1 MSTCTNIGI
10 YIGEGDKDIA
20 AWFNLLQR
28 SGQSRARWVR
38 ALMAANALGKPL
50 KIGIVDTRAPL
61 IRAGPQKGDHV
72 EPKGGF
78 KYGWQI
84 RGPEGEFV
92 IGSVVNLSIRGDEA
106 RDLLDEAWS
115 NGHMLAPFV
124 KSLIR
129 GSLKFGDKEIPPKAD
144 VMRQIWSEFLVSVN
158 GKMTGKKEK
167 MILPAKEKAPVEDWA
182 AEFQSATQP
191 NLKPKPEPKPA
202 LEPEPQ
208 PQPVDPERTI
218 SFRPDP
224 EKNEGL
230 PKKPSLGRNPLLS
243 QI

>member
-38 ALMAANALGKPL
+38 ALMAANAMGKPL
-50 KIGIVDTRAPL
+50 KIGIVDARAPL
-61 IRAGPQKGDHV
+61 IRDGPKKGDYV

-84 RGPEGEFV
+84 RGPDGEFV

-106 RDLLDEAWS
+106 RDLLDQAWT

-129 GSLKFGDKEIPPKAD
+129 GSLKFGDKEIPPKVD
-144 VMRQIWSEFLVSVN
+144 VMRQVWSEFLVSVN
-158 GKMTGKKEK
+158 GKITGKKEK
-167 MILPAKEKAPVEDWA
+167 MSLSAKDKELVEDWA
-182 AEFQSATQP
+182 AEPKPVAQT
-191 NLKPKPEPKPA
+191 KPKPKLEPKSSIK
-202 LEPEPQ
+202 PE

-218 SFRPDP
+218 CFQP
-224 EKNEGL
+224 EPKEKEEP

>member
-61 IRAGPQKGDHV
+61 IRDGPQKGDHV

-167 MILPAKEKAPVEDWA
+167 MSLPVKEKEPEEDWA
-182 AEFQSATQP
+182 AEPKPAAQP
-191 NLKPKPEPKPA
+191 KPKPEPKPA
-202 LEPEPQ
+202 PEPQ
-208 PQPVDPERTI
+208 LRPADPERTI
-218 SFRPDP
+218 SFQPEP
-224 EKNEGL
+224 EKKDEP